1 MTAMTPELTYLAYSI
16 ILLFVIVMIQ
26 ASAAIRQNGGLVMA
40 NARDNLP
47 APNTF
52 SARTKRNVENMRENL
67 WFFAPAA
74 LIVAITDASTSWTIL
89 GAQIFFFA
97 RLAHSITYLAGW
109 PIVRPLFW
117 FAGIIGCAIIFL
129 SLFGILV

>member
-1 MTAMTPELTYLAYSI
+1 MTPELTYLAYSI
-16 ILLFVIVMIQ
+16 ILLFVIVFIQ
-26 ASAAIRQNGGLVMA
+26 ATAGIRQNGGLTMA

-47 APNTF
+47 PPNTF
-52 SARTKRNVENMRENL
+52 LARAKRNVDNMRENL

-74 LIVAITDASTSWTIL
+74 LIVAVTDASTSWTVL
-89 GAQIFFFA
+89 GSQIFFFA

-109 PIVRPLFW
+109 PIVRPVFW
-117 FAGIIGCAIIFL
+117 LAGIIGCALIFL

>member
-1 MTAMTPELTYLAYSI
+1 MTPELTYLAYSI
-16 ILLFVIVMIQ
+16 ILLFVIVFIQ
-26 ASAAIRQNGGLVMA
+26 ASAGIRQHGGLVLA
-40 NARDNLP
+40 NNRDNLP
-47 APNTF
+47 SANTF
-52 SARTKRNVENMRENL
+52 VARAKRNVDNMRENL

-97 RLAHSITYLAGW
+97 RVAHAITYLAGW
-109 PIVRPLFW
+109 PFIRPLFW
-117 FAGIIGCAIIFL
+117 FAGIIGCALIFL

>member
-1 MTAMTPELTYLAYSI
+1 MTPELTYLAYSI

-26 ASAAIRQNGGLVMA
+26 ASSGVRQNGGLVMA

-52 SARTKRNVENMRENL
+52 SARAKRNVDNMRENL
-67 WFFAPAA
+67 WFFAPAV
-74 LIVAITDASTSWTIL
+74 LIVAVTDASTSWTIL

-97 RLAHSITYLAGW
+97 RLAHS
-109 PIVRPLFW
+109 
-117 FAGIIGCAIIFL
+117 
-129 SLFGILV
+129 

>member
-1 MTAMTPELTYLAYSI
+1 MTPELTYLAYSI
-16 ILLFVIVMIQ
+16 ILLFVIVFIQ
-26 ASAAIRQNGGLVMA
+26 ATAGIRQNGGLTMA

-47 APNTF
+47 PPNTF
-52 SARTKRNVENMRENL
+52 LARAKRNVDNMRENL

-74 LIVAITDASTSWTIL
+74 LIVAVTDASTSWTVL
-89 GAQIFFFA
+89 GSQIFFFA

-117 FAGIIGCAIIFL
+117 FAGIIGCALIYL
-129 SLFGILV
+129 ALFGILV